1 MENHGLGT
9 HNDKMC
15 AEILTGNTPQL
26 IQPICPNRP
35 IISDIFE
42 KKSTSHVHWLYST
55 PSFSSLLV
63 DAAQKTQV
71 SFLTHMFS

>member
-42 KKSTSHVHWLYST
+42 KKNPHHMSIGYTLHH
-55 PSFSSLLV
+55 LL
-63 DAAQKTQV
+63 APY
-71 SFLTHMFS
+71 